1 MLHANYT
8 GGNVSNFVSD
18 IFRIALPSSQ
28 IFILLCDDSL
38 LTNAKKK
45 KRKKKRQPVQ
55 QAITIF
61 NCFPKWKIDCIS
73 LPL

>member
-45 KRKKKRQPVQ
+45 KEKKKG
-55 QAITIF
+55 
-61 NCFPKWKIDCIS
+61 KKIKEIK
-73 LPL
+73 